1 MAATEIRNGDAAE
14 MVLEVQELSEMVTQQ
29 VNEILEEA
37 SQERE
42 APKTFVAYRIPMAGV
57 RYYF

>member
-1 MAATEIRNGDAAE
+1 MAATEIRNGNSAMMDRE
-14 MVLEVQELSEMVTQQ
+14 TQELRDKVTQQ

-37 SQERE
+37 SRQKKV
-42 APKTFVAYRIPMAGV
+42 PKTYLAYRMPSPGV

>member
-1 MAATEIRNGDAAE
+1 MAATEIRNENTAVVE
-14 MVLEVQELSEMVTQQ
+14 LEVQELSDKVTQQ

-37 SQERE
+37 GKEQ
-42 APKTFVAYRIPMAGV
+42 APRTYVAYRVPMPGV